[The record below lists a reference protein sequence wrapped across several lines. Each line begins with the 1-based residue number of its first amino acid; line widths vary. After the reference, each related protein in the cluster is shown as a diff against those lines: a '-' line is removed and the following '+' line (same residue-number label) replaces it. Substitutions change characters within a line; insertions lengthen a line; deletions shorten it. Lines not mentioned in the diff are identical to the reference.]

1 MDDDDK
7 LLLEGLEAIQKK
19 LKPEDLKYIPL
30 FRSSLFNE
38 FEKANILRLL
48 DRGVPLKEISNM
60 FEIENRYIIDEKRN
74 AVERFQRQ
82 LNILNQQI
90 EWTQRKIKYTDL
102 AIQELKKLKD
112 IQAKQRERQ
121 HLQNELQT
129 LQDEKQNLEAF
140 KDEALSDE
148 YIKASA
154 LKAHEAKAEKY
165 RKQDELQESSRTADL
180 EEHRERRQ
188 REGDQRQIEEERR
201 KREEE
206 RRRREEE
213 KLLASSNTLQN
224 YLGKLNIPVSTADS
238 MTYDEFQRYE
248 QLRNQF
254 QKNEFSKRALPME
267 TTIEFMKLK
276 QKLTSLGPDNMKKIF
291 IRPGYSLFDRLH
303 DTRRPETLPDPK
315 KGRYDQDAGTRRTR
329 RRKRNKRKTR
339 KCKKLSLYFSRRS
352 KK

>member
-7 LLLEGLEAIQKK
+7 LLLAGLEAIQKK

-30 FRSSLFNE
+30 FRPSLFSHD
-38 FEKANILRLL
+38 EKEAILRFL
-48 DRGVPLKEISNM
+48 DQGVSLKEISDM
-60 FEIENRYIIDEKRN
+60 FEIENRYIIEERKN
-74 AVERFQRQ
+74 AVERFQRP

-90 EWTQRKIKYTDL
+90 EWIQKKIKYTDL
-102 AIQELKKLKD
+102 AIQELKKPKD
-112 IQAKQRERQ
+112 IQAKEREQ
-121 HLQNELQT
+121 QYLQNELQT
-129 LQDEKQNLEAF
+129 LQDEKQNLETS
-140 KDEALSDE
+140 KEEALSDE

-165 RKQDELQESSRTADL
+165 RKQDELQEPSRTADL
-180 EEHRERRQ
+180 EEHRERRK
-188 REGDQRQIEEERR
+188 REGDERQIEEKRR
-201 KREEE
+201 KRA
-206 RRRREEE
+206 EE

-254 QKNEFSKRALPME
+254 QKNEFSKRALPIE

-291 IRPGYSLFDRLH
+291 IRPGYSLFDHLL
-303 DTRRPETLPDPK
+303 DTRRSEMLPDPK
-315 KGRYDQDAGTRRTR
+315 RGRYDQDAGTRRTR
-329 RRKRNKRKTR
+329 RRKRNRIRRKTR